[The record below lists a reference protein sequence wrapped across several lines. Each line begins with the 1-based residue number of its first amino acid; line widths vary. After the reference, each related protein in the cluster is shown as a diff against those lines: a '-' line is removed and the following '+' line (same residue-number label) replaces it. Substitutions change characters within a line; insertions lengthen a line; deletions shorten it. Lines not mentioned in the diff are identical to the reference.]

1 MTEVLAEIKGLKTHF
16 FTEEG
21 VVKAVDGIDLR
32 INYGETLGLVGE
44 SGCGKTVTAKSILR
58 LIPDPPGR
66 IVDGEILFEGRDLLR
81 LDTTQLRK
89 EIRGNK
95 ISMIFQDPMTSLN
108 PVYTVGDQV
117 SESFQIHRRMRKK
130 EAIGQ
135 SISVLRHVGIP
146 SPERMVLEYPHRYS
160 GGMRQ
165 RAMIAMALACKPPLL
180 IADEPSTAL
189 DVTIQAQILE
199 LMKALKRDF
208 HTSILL
214 ITHNLGVVAEMADR
228 IAVMYAGHVVESC
241 DAGTFFDEP
250 IHPYSIGLLN
260 SFPGMTRRV
269 GKLTPIPGSIPDMVN
284 PPPGC
289 RFHPRC
295 KQALPR
301 CRENFPPIIV
311 LPADHQVRCWLY
323 AR

>member
-1 MTEVLAEIKGLKTHF
+1 MTEVLVEIKGLKTHF

-32 INYGETLGLVGE
+32 IHSGETLGLVGE

-66 IVDGEILFEGRDLLR
+66 IVEGEILFEGRDLLH
-81 LDTTQLRK
+81 LDNTQLRK
-89 EIRGNK
+89 EIRGSK

-117 SESFQIHRRMRKK
+117 SESFRLHRRMRKK
-130 EAIGQ
+130 EATTQ
-135 SISVLRHVGIP
+135 SISMLRHVGIP

-165 RAMIAMALACKPPLL
+165 RAMIAMALACNPPLL

-199 LMKALKRDF
+199 LMKALKKDF

-214 ITHNLGVVAEMADR
+214 ITHNLGVVAEMADQ

-241 DAGTFFDEP
+241 DAETFFNGP
-250 IHPYSIGLLN
+250 KHPYSIGLLN

-269 GKLTPIPGSIPDMVN
+269 EKLTPIPGSIPDMVN

-295 KQALPR
+295 NRAVPR
-301 CRENFPPIIV
+301 CREDLPPMIT
-311 LPADHQVRCWLY
+311 LPTEHHVRCWLY
-323 AR
+323 AQ

>member
-1 MTEVLAEIKGLKTHF
+1 MTDVLLEIKGLKTHF

-21 VVKAVDGIDLR
+21 VVRAVDGVDLK

-66 IVDGEILFEGRDLLR
+66 IVGGEIFFEGRDLLALGTSR
-81 LDTTQLRK
+81 LRK

-108 PVYTVGDQV
+108 PVYTVGNQI
-117 SESFQIHRRMRKK
+117 SESFQLHRKMRKK
-130 EAIGQ
+130 EALEQ
-135 SISVLRHVGIP
+135 SISMLRQVGIP
-146 SPERMVLEYPHRYS
+146 SPERMVIEYPHRFS

-165 RAMIAMALACKPPLL
+165 RAMIAMALACNPPLL

-199 LMKALKRDF
+199 LMKNLKKDL

-228 IAVMYAGHVVESC
+228 IAVMYAGHIVDSC
-241 DAGTFFDEP
+241 DAETFFDEP
-250 IHPYSIGLLN
+250 LHPYSVGLLN
-260 SFPGMTRRV
+260 SYPDMVPRGR
-269 GKLTPIPGSIPDMVN
+269 KLEPIPGSIPDMVH

-295 KQALPR
+295 NRAKPR
-301 CRENFPPIIV
+301 CREDFPPIFV
-311 LPADHQVRCWLY
+311 LQGNRHVRCWLY
-323 AR
+323 AQ